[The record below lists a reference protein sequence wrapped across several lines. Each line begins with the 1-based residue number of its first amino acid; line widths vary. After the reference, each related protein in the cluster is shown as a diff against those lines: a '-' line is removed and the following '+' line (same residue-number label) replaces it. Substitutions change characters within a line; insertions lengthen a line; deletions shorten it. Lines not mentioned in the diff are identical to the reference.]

1 MPVFIS
7 NGSFCQACSSEND
20 VDGKYKLPDVI
31 DVFDH
36 VCHDQEYRHGIDDE
50 AIKPPKNILT
60 ITGSPQH
67 AAEMM
72 TAPNDYSDGQI
83 HTR

>member
-7 NGSFCQACSSEND
+7 NGSFRQACSGEND

-31 DVFDH
+31 DVFDY

-50 AIKPPKNILT
+50 GHK
-60 ITGSPQH
+60 
-67 AAEMM
+67 AAEK
-72 TAPNDYSDGQI
+72 YSYYHRQSPACRRDDDGSK
-83 HTR
+83 